1 MAHPCAMT
9 KPRTRRHV
17 LGLYGERLAAR
28 YLESIGY
35 EIIERNWRCPIG
47 EIDLV
52 VRDKARWV
60 FVEVK
65 TRNGNGYGH
74 PFEAITEEK
83 LSRLRRLVCEWC
95 RSRQLSGIDVRI
107 DAVSVVVDRGKVQ
120 LEHLKQ
126 VF

>member
-1 MAHPCAMT
+1 MT
-9 KPRTRRHV
+9 KPPTRRHL

-28 YLESIGY
+28 YLQSIGY
-35 EIIERNWRCPIG
+35 EIVERNWRCSIG

-65 TRNGNGYGH
+65 TRNGAGYGH
-74 PFEAITEEK
+74 PLEAITEEK
-83 LSRLRRLVCEWC
+83 LSRLRKLVCEWC

-107 DAVSVVVDRGKVQ
+107 DAVSVLVDRGRVQ